1 MADRLL
7 VGVLGNRNAGK
18 SRTWNSLF
26 GKTVRRGKSPHHLV
40 LRPGECVEAFLVSA
54 SFEEQRKYA
63 GDILDSVDCRI
74 VLCSIQ
80 YTEDVHETTDYLID
94 SGFFLY
100 VQWLNPGYRDVGET
114 WDKLGLVNRILSVP
128 SVLSIRSG
136 KVHERARVQEI
147 REFIYGWALHRKLLV
162 PC

>member
-74 VLCSIQ
+74 VLCSIRAENFAEAPANCGQ
-80 YTEDVHETTDYLID
+80 MGAI
-94 SGFFLY
+94 SG
-100 VQWLNPGYRDVGET
+100 D
-114 WDKLGLVNRILSVP
+114 
-128 SVLSIRSG
+128 
-136 KVHERARVQEI
+136 
-147 REFIYGWALHRKLLV
+147 LV
-162 PC
+162 PLERFELPTLALRKPCSTPELQRRLEARAP